1 MNVGAFVIES
11 VMIHDVPRGGHDRSE
26 LTLTDAPIQLDDQLR
41 GYFHAKI
48 ITSLQA
54 RGVDVVADPNQD
66 ASVCRAIAEIVKS
79 YGSLAHQSRLI
90 AERLHA
96 VQTGV
101 NPPGL
106 LTVVTGTVDESPA
119 VAVLKLERE
128 QGIRFRVRRV
138 QGKSTV
144 DLQFLRDLTLT
155 NKTKVFK
162 TSLFTIEDPTH
173 LASLSARVSD
183 DQRGLGYGRGVAD
196 FFLSTFLGC
205 QLRVS
210 PARATL
216 EFVQAAESYFNDA
229 VPNPEKRG
237 QYQVALL
244 STMQDQHLDVTPRS
258 FAASHLESADRPGFL
273 QRITEAGL
281 DPSSAF
287 EKDLSLVR
295 VNGFRMTFENGM
307 VLVGRSDD
315 LRDRVHIRPEEATH
329 PGVDINDAV
338 QQLRGR

>member
-1 MNVGAFVIES
+1 MNLGTFSIDT
-11 VMIHDVPRGGHDRSE
+11 VMIHDVPRGGHDAAE
-26 LTLTDAPIQLDDQLR
+26 MTLTDAPIQLDDQLR
-41 GYFHAKI
+41 QYFHGKI
-48 ITSLQA
+48 VNSLQA
-54 RGVDVVADPNQD
+54 RGVDVVADPAQD
-66 ASVCRAIAEIVKS
+66 PCVCDAVVRIV
-79 YGSLAHQSRLI
+79 GDHGALAQHSRVM

-106 LTVVTGTVDESPA
+106 LTVISGSVDGASA

-128 QGIRFRVRRV
+128 QGIRFQVRRV
-138 QGKSTV
+138 NGRSTV

-162 TSLFTIEDPTH
+162 TSLFVVAYPKH
-173 LASLSARVSD
+173 PGSLTGRVSD
-183 DQRGLGYGRGVAD
+183 DQRGLGSGRGVAD

-205 QLRVS
+205 QLLIS
-210 PARATL
+210 PARGTF
-216 EFVQAAESYFNDA
+216 EFVQAAESFFNES
-229 VPNPEKRG
+229 VPSPEKRG
-237 QYQVALL
+237 RYQVALL

-273 QRITEAGL
+273 ERVRQTGL
-281 DPSSAF
+281 DPTSAF

-295 VNGFRMTFENGM
+295 VSGFRMSFENGM
-307 VLVGRSDD
+307 VLVGASND
-315 LRDRVHIRPEEATH
+315 LRDRVHIRSEGADR